1 MSDVACD
8 RDFTMLVGSEP
19 RRVFVE
25 WRRPTRWR
33 GDWECR
39 FTIYWPD
46 RDADEMRAIGV
57 DSTQALLLAMS
68 TTATLLGQR
77 GVSWLDGSVG
87 LGLPNPQGPP
97 SA

>member
-8 RDFTMLVGSEP
+8 RDFTMLVDGEP

-25 WRRPTRWR
+25 WRCPTRWR

-46 RDADEMRAIGV
+46 RDADELRGIGV
-57 DSTQALLLAMS
+57 DSTQALLLAMNTVS
-68 TTATLLGQR
+68 VLLEQR
-77 GVSWLDGSVG
+77 SVYWLDGGFG
-87 LGLPNPQGPP
+87 LGLPDPSGPL